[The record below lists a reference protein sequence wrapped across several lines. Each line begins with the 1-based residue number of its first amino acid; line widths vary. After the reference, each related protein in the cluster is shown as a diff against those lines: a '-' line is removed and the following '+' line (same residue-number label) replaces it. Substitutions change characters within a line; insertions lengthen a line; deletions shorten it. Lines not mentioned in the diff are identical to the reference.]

1 MLQYIENTKTCRS
14 VQLVSYFGDTT
25 ASKCGICSN
34 CNTLISNLSN
44 KEMQLLAKQVL
55 ALLESGDLSS
65 REISEKLTFTETH
78 VLKVIKLLLDAEK
91 IKINPKNQ
99 YYLK

>member
-1 MLQYIENTKTCRS
+1 
-14 VQLVSYFGDTT
+14 
-25 ASKCGICSN
+25 
-34 CNTLISNLSN
+34 
-44 KEMQLLAKQVL
+44 MQLLAKQIL
-55 ALLESGDLSS
+55 ALLEGGDLSS
-65 REISEKLTFTETH
+65 RKISEKLTFTETN